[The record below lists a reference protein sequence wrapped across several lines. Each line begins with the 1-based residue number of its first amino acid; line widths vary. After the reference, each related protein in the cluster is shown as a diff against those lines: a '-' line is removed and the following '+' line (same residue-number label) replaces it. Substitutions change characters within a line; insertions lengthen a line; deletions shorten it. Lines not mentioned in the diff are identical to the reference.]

1 MIALEAEGAI
11 YIALAVALS
20 VWIGVFVYLWRIDG
34 QARKLAAKLDELPP
48 IDERAQPSATLR
60 RQSPDS
66 EPSSTVPPQQ
76 VAERSS

>member
-1 MIALEAEGAI
+1 MMPLEADGAI

-20 VWIGVFVYLWRIDG
+20 VWVGIFFYLWRIDG
-34 QARKLAAKLDELPP
+34 QARKLQAKLDNLPP
-48 IDERAQPSATLR
+48 IDEQTQPSATLR

-66 EPSSTVPPQQ
+66 EPTSTVHPQQ